1 MPSPVVFTKWP
12 SRHWED
18 DLPMGKS
25 QTAIGT
31 LVECHTRYVMLFP
44 LPDGT
49 ALVYTEPLH

>member
-1 MPSPVVFTKWP
+1 
-12 SRHWED
+12 
-18 DLPMGKS
+18 MGKS

-31 LVECHTRYVMLFP
+31 LVECHTRYVKLFG